1 MFRAVVQEDLP
12 SGLQVCERPGE
23 TSQEFIAVRFYIV
36 QIHSIYSVSPATHY
50 LAKSQAF
57 SKHLVGL
64 VELKA
69 INSEGL
75 LVMSLFL
82 ARWHHDSIIYR
93 ADFLPQAQC
102 FQAERL
108 CFCEGIYL
116 LGTIQKLGEV
126 VVGIKDSRIL
136 LLYFYI
142 IAYCHRVFWLNF
154 YPQACTCGKVPRKT
168 CLCKDAVFCLAR
180 SIKLSISGKE
190 LFLSSGKTS
199 K

>member
-23 TSQEFIAVRFYIV
+23 TSQEFIAVGFYIV
-36 QIHSIYSVSPATHY
+36 QIHSIYSASPATHY

-64 VELKA
+64 AELKA

-116 LGTIQKLGEV
+116 LGTIQNLGGSGSWDKRFKNTPFV
-126 VVGIKDSRIL
+126 
-136 LLYFYI
+136 LLY
-142 IAYCHRVFWLNF
+142 N
-154 YPQACTCGKVPRKT
+154 
-168 CLCKDAVFCLAR
+168 CLLSQSILA
-180 SIKLSISGKE
+180 E
-190 LFLSSGKTS
+190 FLSLGMYLWKGAQENLPLQRCSFLSCEKYKIEYIGERTVS
-199 K
+199 QFWENF